1 MSDELTLVLLSWR
14 KRRRNYRLL
23 FGEPKRIIRLDWQ
36 RRIAAFL
43 PGSIFGYERWEGNKY
58 GTQSWMIYVAQ
69 AKPPACS
76 VSTISGIKPG
86 AELLT
91 VQSGKPACKAFLKL
105 MSEAQRCRVLNQFQ
119 PSDWRVLGARL
130 ASGLDATEPLDRMF
144 DRC

>member
-1 MSDELTLVLLSWR
+1 MSDEVTLVLLSWR
-14 KRRRNYRLL
+14 KRRINYRLL
-23 FGEPKRIIRLDWQ
+23 FGEPMRIIRLDWQ
-36 RRIAAFL
+36 RRLAAFL

-76 VSTISGIKPG
+76 VSAISGIKPG

-105 MSEAQRCRVLNQFQ
+105 KSEAHKRGMLGQIQ

-130 ASGLDATEPLDRMF
+130 SSGYDTTEPLERMF